1 MSKMKKLLALL
12 LALTMLLALATTA
25 YANGDKWTEEA
36 TDDGWIK
43 VTNEGG
49 KTLGYWPDSGVTIL
63 EDDGFAFKDMNRNG
77 ELDPYEDWR
86 LDNETRAR
94 DLTNRLSIEEMIPL
108 FTHGGWMSFGS
119 EIEGTDLEYIENGGR
134 GGVTRSAANVGST
147 SMAVTW
153 TNALQALCEATG
165 NWGIPATVSV
175 DPCNISNTIDQ
186 LALGA
191 TFDVDTAFELGVAHG
206 KMYRSVGIT
215 MLLGPQIDIGTTPV
229 LARTAGTYT
238 EDPALS
244 RDLAD
249 AYISGLQSTW
259 AEDGTDLGW
268 GTDSVYAITKHYAGA
283 GAAEGGRNDHGD
295 SGKFDVFP
303 GNNFAAHLIPFFDGA
318 FNLTRSIT
326 HESGVMPNYAISY
339 ERNHKL
345 GEWVGGA
352 YSEYKIG
359 LLRENNYQGFILTDW
374 QITIDGSQPFG
385 VEDLTVAERFAK
397 LYMNGIHQ
405 IGGTSDL
412 DAAAE
417 GFELVQDEL
426 GDDEALEI
434 LRNAAYHFLL
444 TQFQCGLYENP
455 YVDLETAQVVNYNSD
470 TEEFSL
476 AMQEKSIIML
486 KNNDNF
492 VHEPGAEEEKLTV
505 YVPWKF
511 SAATE
516 GNSSAAGTPAFWEPS
531 MDLDVVEEYYNL
543 VTDTPGEPSGEPDE
557 DGNPT
562 WTENDIIRATEEELA
577 ACDLALVPMTAPA
590 TDSKIDGEDEY
601 LSDAEYLPA
610 SIQYDKYK
618 AKKARTESIAADQKT
633 IIKNDGYG
641 MVSETVDINR
651 SYAKKTAPRASNY
664 SDLELLENVKKSVPE
679 TCKVVVLMAAGRP
692 MVWSEVEPMADVIL
706 LSYSGAGFNGEWFYT
721 EALLNILTGQVEPSG
736 LLNYQ
741 QPASMDAVEKQKED
755 VPRDCE
761 CYTDASG
768 NAYDFAFGLNWSGVI
783 DDLRT
788 QTYKVDP
795 LTTPA
800 SIEYHTAEVVKTPVE
815 TQAADIEEPETDSD
829 AAPAST
835 DAGTAE
841 GNADASPNDAEPKTA
856 EPEVESEPEAELEPE
871 AEPEPEPEAEPE
883 GKGSKL
889 VDTLMTVLAPVFN
902 RMGAETSQVKPYLEK
917 CAPYITAILIAI
929 GLLILVLIA
938 AHWLAKKGSRHVIRW
953 TAVLAFLLA
962 LVMIVNLICYGPMKS
977 IVSGVL
983 NASKAEISEEVV
995 EGSRSV
1001 IQQVGEE
1008 GMVLVKNESL
1018 LPLAAE
1024 TTKLNV
1030 FGWAS
1035 VHPVFSGTGSAAS
1048 GDAGKPVDILE
1059 SLSMAGFSTN
1069 EELSK
1074 LYADYWTTLYGG
1086 NRPSIG
1092 MQEQDWTLPEPT
1104 TEYYTET
1111 LLNSAKDFSDT
1122 AVIVF
1127 ARSGGENADLPADM
1141 HAVINGTFD
1150 VSKSGKVQETV
1161 ATNYTYTGA
1170 VFYNNC
1176 QDPNCPRTYDEF
1188 AEGEHYLQLSQTERD
1203 LVETVTSNFDKV
1215 IVVINANNAMELGWI
1230 EAYPQIGSVILAPGT
1245 GASGMIALGEILNG
1259 SVNPSGR
1266 TADTYLYDLKSAP
1279 TWNHSGNSGNHLYSN
1294 VADLTKQLAREDASF
1309 NGVVSFLDYVEGIYM
1324 GYKFYETA
1332 AEEGLI
1338 DFDSTVQ
1345 FPFGYGLSYTSFEQK
1360 ITDLKQDDTNVTVT
1374 VEVKN
1379 TGSVAGKDVVELYYT
1394 PPYTNGGIEKASVN
1408 LIEFGK
1414 TDLLGPGASETVTL
1428 TVALE
1433 DMASYDSSCI
1443 KTAGG
1448 GYILEAGEYVMS
1460 VRSDSHTVL
1469 DSRSF
1474 TLAADVD
1481 YSVNGRAS
1489 DEETAVNRFGYMESD
1504 HEILSRKDHFANYE
1518 KAVAVPA
1525 DDEYELSKDDI
1536 KAIRAISV
1544 VKYKPEDHN
1553 DPNDVMPTTG
1563 AKNGLTLTNL
1573 AGKSYDD
1580 PDWDKLLDQLSIA
1593 DMVNLINVGGWQT
1606 VEVKSVGKVATSDC
1620 DGPSGLSN
1628 YVTGSNGTQFPTE
1641 VLMAQTWNKELARS
1655 IGAAMG
1661 QEFAD
1666 ANNFG
1671 WYGPAMNLHRSA
1683 FSGRNFEYY
1692 SEDAVLS
1699 GLFASEEVNGAAKL
1713 GVYPYIKH
1721 FAANDQE
1728 TNRLA
1733 FLTTWMTEQTFR
1745 ECCLKPFEIV
1755 VKNFDFDHYAMGV
1768 MTSYNWLGL
1777 VPVISNPELLKD
1789 VLRGEWGFQGMVISD
1804 YNGGYGYQITDAA
1817 IRAGNDL
1824 MLGYGVATGTALKDT
1839 AAATCVLAMRQAC
1852 KNILYTVGNSGYYA
1866 EAAAAAREARDQAAA
1881 AAAASSQSSMSKMD
1895 KLFLGVDI
1903 GAVGVAVLLEAI
1915 VILRWLKKRK
1925 AAKAKA

>member
-1 MSKMKKLLALL
+1 MSNTRRLLALL
-12 LALTMLLALATTA
+12 LALTMILSLPVMASAD
-25 YANGDKWTEEA
+25 GGKWSAET
-36 TDDGWIK
+36 TDDGWIR
-43 VTNEGG
+43 VVNEGG
-49 KTLGYWPDSGVTIL
+49 KTLGYSPDSGVSLL
-63 EDDGFAFKDMNRNG
+63 EDDGFAFKDLNRDG
-77 ELDPYEDWR
+77 ELQPYEDWR

-94 DLTNRLSIEEMIPL
+94 DLAERLSEEEMIPL

-134 GGVTRSAANVGST
+134 GGVTRSAANTGCT

-191 TFDVDTAFELGVAHG
+191 TFDVDTAFALGVAHG
-206 KMYRSVGIT
+206 RMYRSVGIT

-229 LARTAGTYT
+229 LARAAGTYT

-268 GTDSVYAITKHYAGA
+268 GPESVYAITKHYVGA
-283 GAAEGGRNDHGD
+283 GAAEGGRNDHSD

-318 FNLTRSIT
+318 FNLTRSVT
-326 HESGVMPNYAISY
+326 HEAGVMPNYAISY

-352 YSEYKIG
+352 YSEYKLG
-359 LLRENNYQGFILTDW
+359 LLRENGYEGFILTDW
-374 QITIDGSQPFG
+374 QITVDGAEPFG
-385 VEDLTVAERFAK
+385 VEELTVSERFAR
-397 LYMNGIHQ
+397 LYMNGVHQ
-405 IGGTSDL
+405 IGGTTDI

-417 GFELVQDEL
+417 GYELVQDEL
-426 GDDEALEI
+426 GDAEALAI

-455 YVDLETAQVVNYNSD
+455 YVELETAQALNYNSD
-470 TEEFSL
+470 TEAFSL
-476 AMQEKSIIML
+476 AMQEKSVILL
-486 KNNDNF
+486 KNSGSA
-492 VHEPGAEEEKLTV
+492 VHEADAEAEMLTV

-516 GNSSAAGTPAFWEPS
+516 GNSSAAGSPASWEPA
-531 MDLDVVEEYYNL
+531 MDLDIVEEYYNV
-543 VTDTPGEPSGEPDE
+543 VTDTLGEPSGEPDE

-562 WTENDIIRATEEELA
+562 YTENDIIRASAEELA
-577 ACDLALVPMTAPA
+577 ECELALVPMTAPA
-590 TDSKIDGEDEY
+590 TDSKIDGTDEY
-601 LSDAEYLPA
+601 LSDDPYLPA

-633 IIKNDGYG
+633 ITKNDGYG

-664 SDLELLENVKKSVPE
+664 ADLELLQSVKAAVPE
-679 TCKVVVLMAAGRP
+679 SCKVAVLMTAGRP
-692 MVWSEVEPMADVIL
+692 MVWSEVEPLADVIL

-721 EALLNILTGQVEPSG
+721 EALLNILSGQVEPSG

-761 CYTDASG
+761 CYQDANG
-768 NAYDFAFGLNWSGVI
+768 NVYDFGFGLNWAGVI
-783 DDLRT
+783 DDART
-788 QTYKVDP
+788 QTYKVEP
-795 LTTPA
+795 LKIPA
-800 SIEYHTAEVVKTPVE
+800 SIEFHEAEVVKAPAQTP
-815 TQAADIEEPETDSD
+815 AAEVEEPAVESGAVS
-829 AAPAST
+829 AAP
-835 DAGTAE
+835 DAEKAE
-841 GNADASPNDAEPKTA
+841 DAPAASPDEGEEQTA
-856 EPEVESEPEAELEPE
+856 EPEDEPEAED
-871 AEPEPEPEAEPE
+871 AASDTQD
-883 GKGSKL
+883 SKL
-889 VDTLMTVLAPVFN
+889 VSALMTVLGPIFN
-902 RMGAETSQVKPYLEK
+902 SMGAETSQVKPYLEK
-917 CAPYITAILIAI
+917 CVPYLTAFLIAL
-929 GLLILVLIA
+929 GLLVVLLIA

-953 TAVLAFLLA
+953 SAVLAFLLA
-962 LVMIVNLICYGPMKS
+962 VVMIVNLVCYGPMKS

-983 NASKAEISEEVV
+983 NASKAEISDEVAA
-995 EGSRSV
+995 GSRSV

-1008 GMVLVKNESL
+1008 GMVLVKNSDAL
-1018 LPLAAE
+1018 LPLSAE

-1074 LYADYWTTLYGG
+1074 MYAAYWSSAEYYGG

-1111 LLNSAKDFSDT
+1111 LLNNARDFSDT

-1150 VSKSGKVQETV
+1150 VSKSGRVQETV

-1170 VFYNNC
+1170 KFFNNC
-1176 QDPNCPRTYDEF
+1176 IDPNCPRSYDEF
-1188 AEGEHYLQLSQTERD
+1188 DEGEHYLQLSRTERD
-1203 LVETVTSNFDKV
+1203 LVETVTANFDKV

-1230 EAYPQIGSVILAPGT
+1230 EAYPQIRSVILAPGT
-1245 GASGMIALGEILNG
+1245 GACGMIALGEILNG

-1279 TWNHSGNSGNHLYSN
+1279 TWNHSGNSGNHFYTNADKATN
-1294 VADLTKQLAREDASF
+1294 VEDLTKQLAREDASF
-1309 NGVVSFLDYVEGIYM
+1309 NGVISFLDYVEGIYM

-1332 AEEGLI
+1332 AEEGLL
-1338 DFDSTVQ
+1338 DFESTVQ

-1360 ITDLKQDDTNVTVT
+1360 ITELKRDDTSVTVT

-1408 LIEFGK
+1408 LIDFGK
-1414 TDLLGPGASETVTL
+1414 TGLLQPGESEKL
-1428 TVALE
+1428 SFTVALE
-1433 DMASYDSSCI
+1433 DMASYDSACV
-1443 KTAGG
+1443 KTANG
-1448 GYILEAGEYVMS
+1448 GYVLESGEYVLS

-1469 DSRSF
+1469 DSASF
-1474 TLAADVD
+1474 TLDADID
-1481 YSVNGRAS
+1481 YSVSGRAS
-1489 DEETAVNRFGYMESD
+1489 DQQPAVNRFGYMESD

-1518 KAVAVPA
+1518 KAVAEPEA
-1525 DDEYELSKDDI
+1525 EEYKLSKDDT
-1536 KAIRAISV
+1536 KAIQAISV
-1544 VKYKPEDHN
+1544 VKYKPEKHD

-1580 PDWDKLLDQLSIA
+1580 PDWDKLLDQLSID

-1699 GLFASEEVNGAAKL
+1699 GLFASEEVNGAARL

-1733 FLTTWMTEQTFR
+1733 FLTTWMTEQCFR
-1745 ECCLKPFEIV
+1745 ENCLKPFELV
-1755 VKNFDFDHYAMGV
+1755 VKHFDFDHDAMGV
-1768 MTSYNWLGL
+1768 MTAYNWLGL
-1777 VPVISNPELLKD
+1777 VPVISNSELLQD
-1789 VLRGEWGFQGMVISD
+1789 VLRGEWGFRGMVISD

-1824 MLGYGVATGTALKDT
+1824 MLGYGVATGTAMKDT
-1839 AAATCVLAMRQAC
+1839 AATCVLAMRQAC

-1866 EAAAAAREARDQAAA
+1866 EAAAAVHEARDQAAA
-1881 AAAASSQSSMSKMD
+1881 AAAQTSMSKMD
-1895 KLFLGVDI
+1895 KLFVGVDV
-1903 GAVGVAVLLEAI
+1903 GAGVVLLGLEAL
-1915 VILRWLKKRK
+1915 VLLRWLKKRK
-1925 AAKAKA
+1925 AAAK